1 MVSQATEICVKI
13 LSTFVLLFMK
23 STQFLFWVNLAR
35 CTVRGIWQPRNT
47 LGEQTEISS

>member
-23 STQFLFWVNLAR
+23 STQFLFWVNLAQ
-35 CTVRGIWQPRNT
+35 CTVRGIW
-47 LGEQTEISS
+47 